1 LKNPRK
7 RKFKVED
14 DGDGSPIDSR
24 SRKRIKFE
32 DDEPVFNS
40 RPGGTRIKAEV
51 KPEFID
57 LTQPKKRIKHEGIP
71 VSIGEVIDLT

>member
-7 RKFKVED
+7 RKFKVEG

-24 SRKRIKFE
+24 SRKRMKFE
-32 DDEPVFNS
+32 DDEQVFNS
-40 RPGGTRIKAEV
+40 GPGGTRIKAEV

-57 LTQPKKRIKHEGIP
+57 LTQPKKRIKHEGRS